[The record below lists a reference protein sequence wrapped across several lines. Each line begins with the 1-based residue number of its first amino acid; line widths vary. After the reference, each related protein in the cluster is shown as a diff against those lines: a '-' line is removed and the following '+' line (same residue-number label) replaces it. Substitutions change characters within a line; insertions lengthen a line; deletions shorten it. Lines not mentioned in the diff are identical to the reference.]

1 MSRRREKIMDRVYR
15 EIFPELKFGKFKSI
29 EVIGDIAILKIPRE
43 LEPYRFKIGE
53 EVLTHM
59 PSIKTVLRQLSPTS
73 GPYRIRGFEW
83 LAGEH
88 KTSTIHK
95 EHGCIFKVDLSKV
108 YFSPRLLFERLR
120 IAKLTKPNE
129 VVVNMFAGV
138 GCFSIIIA
146 KHKPVLKVY
155 SIDVNPDAYE
165 LMVENIK
172 LNRVESIVKPI
183 LGDSKN
189 IVENMLMG
197 SADRVLMPLPELA
210 YDYLPSA
217 VLCLKDRV
225 GWIHYYDFIKV
236 HPGEKP
242 AEKLSERVSKML
254 NTITPHW
261 SIENSRIVRTVASR
275 TYQVALDIHI
285 G

>member
-1 MSRRREKIMDRVYR
+1 MDKVYS
-15 EIFPELKFGKFKSI
+15 EFFPELKFEKFKRI
-29 EVIGDIAILKIPRE
+29 EVVGDIAILKIPRE
-43 LEPYRFKIGE
+43 LEPYRFKIGG
-53 EVLTHM
+53 EVLKCM

-73 GPYRIRGFEW
+73 GSYRIKGFEW

-88 KTSTIHK
+88 RTVTVHK

-120 IAKLTKPNE
+120 IAQLTKPGE
-129 VVVNMFAGV
+129 VIVNMFAGV

-146 KHKPVLKVY
+146 KLKPVSKVY
-155 SIDVNPDAYE
+155 SIDINPDAYK

-172 LNRVESIVKPI
+172 LNKVKCIVKPI

-189 IVENMLMG
+189 VIEDTLVN

-210 YDYLPSA
+210 YSYLPSA
-217 VLCLKDRV
+217 ILCLKDSR
-225 GWIHYYDFIKV
+225 GWIHYYDFIKAASSENPV
-236 HPGEKP
+236 D
-242 AEKLSERVSKML
+242 KLSEKVSRIL
-254 NTITPHW
+254 NTFTHDW
-261 SIENSRIVRTVASR
+261 NIEDSRIVRTIASR
-275 TYQVALDIHI
+275 TYQIVLDIHI